1 MRKTIISLAL
11 TLATIATGANGQ
23 TSQASR
29 DELNKILKS
38 SMPAHIQVGRVG
50 VDTVIV
56 DARKRIVT
64 IQCNEATS
72 YLPFTP
78 EYVATLKDSFKSAL
92 GEGYDKYKIAIT
104 ANGYNADDLAL
115 GAVRKNIAPKEKTPF
130 VVEADKFTIAPT
142 EGLEG
147 ANIAVWQSHGWYFEK
162 KLNRWEWQRARIM
175 QTVEDLY
182 TQSYVVPFLMPML
195 ENAGAYVLC
204 PRERD
209 LTEIELIIDND
220 GALAGGTYS
229 ENNQSLWS
237 DVTPGFAHRYENYTD
252 IDGKKNPFM
261 LGTAR
266 KAAANSGATASWNAN
281 IPVSRNYAV
290 YVSYKSFPNSSTKA
304 VYTVNAADGA
314 HKVTVNQKMGGST
327 WIYLGTFPLTKGE
340 SANPIVTLTANGGKK
355 NEVVSADAI
364 KIGGGMGNIARAAQV
379 INQNGD
385 TVTEYIASGYPR
397 FTEGARYWLQWAGM
411 PDSVYTPFSGK
422 NDYNDDYTSRA
433 LWVNYMAGG
442 SSMLPKREG
451 LNIPIDLSF
460 AFHSDA
466 GTTYNDSIIGTLGIY
481 STNDNKTTGNG
492 SSRLANRDLTDMI
505 ITEIVN
511 DIRAN
516 FEPNW
521 TRRGLWDKKYYE
533 ARVPEVPAMLLE
545 LLSHQNFADMKYG
558 LDPTFRFTVSR
569 AIYKAMGRFIANR
582 DKRQFIVQPLPVNN
596 FAIVRTAPKQYTL
609 SWAATPDKL
618 EETAMPEYYN
628 VLQRI
633 DNGVFKVVATVSTP
647 EYTFN
652 APDDHIYSF
661 RIVAGNKGG
670 VSFPS
675 ETLALCAID
684 NGKEPVTIVNGFT
697 RVSGPDTFDSGDIAG
712 FYDMRDHGVPY
723 IYDASFIGS
732 QFEFRRD
739 IPWMDD
745 DAAGFGA
752 SRANFEEKI
761 VAGNTFDYVYIHGQ
775 AIRNAGYGF
784 VSTSVGAFVN
794 SNASSTPGSIDLIL
808 GKQKETKVGT
818 GLYGTKYKAL
828 PAKLQARIKAHTDNG
843 GNVFVSGA
851 YVATDLW
858 DNPYSDKE
866 TLEADKKF
874 ATEVLGYHWRVGQ
887 ASVTG
892 EAYETVSPFKEF
904 KNGRFDFY
912 NELNADSYAVE
923 SPDSFY
929 ASKKEGATI
938 MRYGENNLVAGIA
951 MKTPAYSTVVI
962 GFPFESIKADNGR
975 DLLMKQILEFFNK

>member
-29 DELNKILKS
+29 DELNKVLKS

-684 NGKEPVTIVNGFT
+684 NGKEPVTIINGFT

-828 PAKLQARIKAHTDNG
+828 PAELQARIKAHTDNG

-887 ASVTG
+887 ASGPGVG
-892 EAYETVSPFKEF
+892 DETVSCFTDV

>member
-1 MRKTIISLAL
+1 MRKTIITLAL
-11 TLATIATGANGQ
+11 TLATIATDAAGQ
-23 TSQASR
+23 TQPVSR
-29 DELNKILKS
+29 DEFNKILKS

-56 DARKRIVT
+56 DARKRTVT
-64 IQCNEATS
+64 VQCNEATS

-78 EYVATLKDSFKSAL
+78 EYVATLKDSFKTAL
-92 GEGYDKYKIAIT
+92 GDGFDKYKIAIT

-115 GAVRKNIAPKEKTPF
+115 GAERKNIGPKEKTPF
-130 VVEADKFTIAPT
+130 IVEADKFTVAPT

-209 LTEIELIIDND
+209 LTDIELIIDND
-220 GALAGGTYS
+220 GALANGTYT

-237 DVTPGFAHRYENYTD
+237 DVTPGFAHRYETYTD
-252 IDGKKNPFM
+252 IEGKKNPFT

-266 KAAANSGATASWNAN
+266 KTAANSGATASWNAN
-281 IPVSRNYAV
+281 IPVSREYAV

-327 WIYLGTFPLTKGE
+327 WIYLGTYPLTKGQSE
-340 SANPIVTLTANGGKK
+340 KPLVTLTAQGGKK
-355 NEVVSADAI
+355 NEVISADAI

-379 INQNGD
+379 IDQNGD

-411 PDSVYTPFSGK
+411 PDSVYTMNNGK

-451 LNIPIDLSF
+451 LNIPVDLSF

-516 FEPNW
+516 YEPNW

-582 DKRQFIVQPLPVNN
+582 DKRQFVVQPLPVNN
-596 FAIVRTAPKQYTL
+596 FAIVRSGQGKYKLT
-609 SWAATPDKL
+609 WAATPDKL

-628 VLQRI
+628 VLQRV
-633 DNGVFKVVATVSTP
+633 DGGVFRVVATVNTP

-661 RIVAGNKGG
+661 KIVAGNKGG

-675 ETLALCAID
+675 EVLALCELN
-684 NGKEPVTIVNGFT
+684 NGKAPVTIVNGFT
-697 RVSGPDTFDSGDIAG
+697 RVSGPDTFDSGEIAG

-723 IYDASFIGS
+723 IMDASFIGS

-761 VAGNTFDYVYIHGQ
+761 IAGNTFDYVYLHGK

-794 SNASSTPGSIDLIL
+794 SDAAATPGSIDLIL

-818 GLYGTKYKAL
+818 GLYGTKYKAF
-828 PAKLQARIKAHTDNG
+828 PVELQNRIKAHTDKG
-843 GNVFVSGA
+843 GNIFVSGA

-866 TLEADKKF
+866 TTEADKKF
-874 ATEVLGYHWRVGQ
+874 ATEVLGYNWRVGQ

-892 EAYETVSPFKEF
+892 DAYETVSPFKEF
-904 KNGRFDFY
+904 KNGRFEFY
-912 NELNADSYAVE
+912 NDLNADSYAVE

-951 MKTPAYSTVVI
+951 MKTPAYSTVII
-962 GFPFESIKADNGR
+962 GFPFESIKTDNGR